1 MQTVFA
7 IAGSLRRDSY
17 NRSLLRAA
25 RELAPPGMAIVLDD
39 QLASIPPFDEDLERA
54 AAGGPE
60 PVRALRGQV
69 ASADGVL
76 IATPEYNHSFPGVLK
91 NAIDWLSRPAPQEV
105 LAGKP
110 VAVVGASGG
119 PWGTRLAQSALRQVL
134 YATESAVLPKPALF
148 VKDAGRLFD
157 VAGRLVDRAT
167 RERLEALLAA
177 FASWIDVLSTSG
189 MGGTSRASRS

>member
-69 ASADGVL
+69 ASADGV
-76 IATPEYNHSFPGVLK
+76 
-91 NAIDWLSRPAPQEV
+91 
-105 LAGKP
+105 
-110 VAVVGASGG
+110 
-119 PWGTRLAQSALRQVL
+119 
-134 YATESAVLPKPALF
+134 
-148 VKDAGRLFD
+148 
-157 VAGRLVDRAT
+157 
-167 RERLEALLAA
+167 
-177 FASWIDVLSTSG
+177 
-189 MGGTSRASRS
+189 